1 MRGYRAWRWALAAFA
16 GAAALSGCEP
26 PLTNDG
32 FSVASDQRHYPR
44 DEWDQVVDNYRA
56 FLKGRGGTGVD
67 GTIELADP
75 RGVFKGTAH
84 LPAPTGGGAAGRLV
98 GALDGASTAGKIT
111 GTYHGASGKL
121 SIKGIVLTHGRGAT
135 GSLCLAYSADA
146 LRSDQLFKG
155 KFQIL
160 GGTKKEAKL
169 HGSGNFLTLQPNLI
183 KSYNQ
188 QFSLYL
194 AAGFKHASV
203 GHARGLSKDCR
214 NAGKPFPAPPP
225 PKDLKAS
232 FDGFTFGTAAG
243 TTVYPNGATVSDN
256 ATCGQDLFGVFSY
269 SGPAGGAVEGL
280 ADNTKFKQKLG
291 QGKNDV
297 RLLPAATDG
306 EHHLK
311 GQITAPKANPVD
323 FFPSLTLSRNC

>member
-26 PLTNDG
+26 PLANDG

-56 FLKGRGGTGVD
+56 FLAGRPLSYGS
-67 GTIELADP
+67 IELADP

-84 LPAPTGGGAAGRLV
+84 MHLRTGGGSAAGRLV

-121 SIKGIVLTHGRGAT
+121 SIKGVVLTHGRGAT
-135 GSLCLAYSADA
+135 GSLCLSYSADA

-169 HGSGNFLTLQPNLI
+169 HGSGHFLTLQPNRV
-183 KSYNQ
+183 KSYNEA
-188 QFSLYL
+188 FSLYL

-214 NAGKPFPAPPP
+214 NAGKPFPAPAP
-225 PKDLKAS
+225 PKNLKAS
-232 FDGFTFGTAAG
+232 FDGFAFSSAAG
-243 TTVYPNGATVSDN
+243 ATVYPNGATVSDS

-269 SGPAGGAVEGL
+269 SGPAGGSVEGL

-297 RLLPAATDG
+297 RLLPAAADG
-306 EHHLK
+306 EHHVK
-311 GQITAPKANPVD
+311 GQITAPKAKAVD
-323 FFPSLTLSRNC
+323 FFPTLTLSRNC